1 MKFKVGEQGV
11 STELD
16 FGTLTISG
24 DETKGYR
31 PFQLMVSS
39 IASCSGFV
47 FRRVL
52 EKQRLTIDDLTIKAT
67 VKRNEQKSNRLEEI
81 HLTFLVKGEDL
92 EQERLERNL
101 KISSRNC
108 AMVQSVKD
116 SIKVIETV
124 EIVS

>member
-1 MKFKVGEQGV
+1 MEFKVGEEGV
-11 STELD
+11 STALD

-24 DETKGYR
+24 DETKGFR

-47 FRRVL
+47 FRRIL
-52 EKQRLTIDDLTIKAT
+52 EKQRLEIDDLTIQAT
-67 VKRNEQKSNRLEEI
+67 VKRNEKRANRLEEI
-81 HLTFLVKGEDL
+81 HLTFLVKGEGL

-101 KISSRNC
+101 EISSRNC

-116 SIKVIETV
+116 SINIIETV
-124 EIVS
+124 EIV